1 MQTCKSG
8 SLDLHSVET
17 FRDLQSET
25 TAWRRYLHEN
35 PELDYRLSKTARF
48 VTEKLASF
56 GINRIETGIAET
68 GIVAL
73 IQGKDGDGPTI
84 GLRADMDALP
94 ILEAS
99 NKPWSSKITGN
110 MHACG
115 HDGHTAM
122 LLGAAKY
129 LAETRNFKGSVA
141 LIFQPS
147 EEVTPSGAQRMV
159 QEGIMD
165 RFGISKVFGMHN
177 RPGMEIGEFGICHGA
192 MMASQDDF
200 DLIVKGKGGHAA
212 RPQDTIDPV
221 VIAAQIILGLQTL
234 VSRNTNPLDS
244 LVISVTKLSGSQAY
258 NVISDQVEMSGTVRT
273 VTPGLRDFAERQILA
288 SAQGIARGFGAEV
301 EYKYYR
307 SVPVTVNHAE
317 ETDLAIAASRSLVG
331 NSSVDDKLRVTMG
344 AEDFGYML
352 KARPGAFIFI
362 GNGPT
367 ASLHNAAYDFN
378 DEAIPY
384 GIGYWVNLVEM
395 ALAALKESEV
405 L

>member
-1 MQTCKSG
+1 M
-8 SLDLHSVET
+8 HSVET